1 MTQPKISGYIFHTRL
16 TELTN
21 REKAVL
27 NLLEKVLHERDQVV
41 RATYIAQISLIVGRN
56 LSALFE
62 MRSIK

>member
-1 MTQPKISGYIFHTRL
+1 MTQPKISGYTFRARL

-21 REKAVL
+21 GEKAVL
-27 NLLEKVLHERDQVV
+27 SLLEKVLHERDQVV